1 MTYYY
6 YLGGLLYFVGHGKIL
21 HNNNIMLIDVGG
33 IMTLGPS
40 PIVTL

>member
-21 HNNNIMLIDVGG
+21 HNNNIMIASG
-33 IMTLGPS
+33 IHLFCSNGKDN
-40 PIVTL
+40 